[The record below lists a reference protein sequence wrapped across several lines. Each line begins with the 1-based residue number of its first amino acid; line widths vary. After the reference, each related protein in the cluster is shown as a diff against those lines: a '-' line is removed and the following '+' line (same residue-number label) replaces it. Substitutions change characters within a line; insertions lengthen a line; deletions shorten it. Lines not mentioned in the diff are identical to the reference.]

1 MPAKARR
8 RSRHWRLRGK
18 SSCGRRIVRGC
29 AVSIYRRP
37 ADGIEDYGVSAAGR
51 VLEHGPAPLA
61 FVGWLI
67 RFPYFGGALQRI
79 VGLITFLWRRYA
91 PP

>member
-1 MPAKARR
+1 MP
-8 RSRHWRLRGK
+8 RLL
-18 SSCGRRIVRGC
+18 
-29 AVSIYRRP
+29 YRRP

-67 RFPYFGGALQRI
+67 RFPYLGGALQRI
-79 VGLITFLWRRYA
+79 AGLVIFLWRRYT